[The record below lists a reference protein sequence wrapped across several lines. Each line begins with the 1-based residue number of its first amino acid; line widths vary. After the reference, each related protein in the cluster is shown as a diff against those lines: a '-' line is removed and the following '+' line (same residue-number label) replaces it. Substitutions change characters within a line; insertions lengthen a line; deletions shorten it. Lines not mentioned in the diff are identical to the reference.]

1 MIKTIE
7 KVLKVETKRQ
17 EYIHYGHKEFIN
29 ELFEPIR
36 ERALFVKP
44 YGGLWASRSDS
55 TDSWK
60 KWCESNE
67 FHLSKYSDDNYFK
80 FYLKQ
85 GTRLLIIDHHE
96 QLNDLPHIEI
106 KKKYGIEMKELC
118 FIDFQKLAKEY
129 DAMEV
134 LISKDYQLYWDLY
147 GWDCDSL
154 LVFNKDCIES
164 ISKEKL

>member
-1 MIKTIE
+1 MIKTI
-7 KVLKVETKRQ
+7 KKGLKVETKRQ
-17 EYIHYGHKEFIN
+17 EYIHYGHKKFID

-60 KWCESNE
+60 KWCENNE

-85 GTRLLIIDHHE
+85 GTRILVIDDHKK
-96 QLNDLPHIEI
+96 LKDLPHIKI
-106 KKKYGIEMKELC
+106 KERFGFEFDELH
-118 FIDFQKLAKEY
+118 FLDFQKLAKEY

-134 LISKDYQLYWDLY
+134 LISKDHRLYWDLY

-164 ISKEKL
+164 ISKEKI

>member
-1 MIKTIE
+1 MTAKN
-7 KVLKVETKRQ
+7 KRQ
-17 EYIHYGHKEFIN
+17 EYIHYGHKEFID

-44 YGGLWASRSDS
+44 YGGLWASRTDS
-55 TDSWK
+55 TDGWK
-60 KWCESNE
+60 KWCEEQN
-67 FHLSKYSDDNYFK
+67 FYLSKYSDDSYFK

-85 GTRLLIIDHHE
+85 GTKLLVINHHE

-106 KKKYGIEMKELC
+106 KKRYGFEFDELH
-118 FIDFQKLAKEY
+118 FLDFEKIAEEY

-134 LISKDYQLYWDLY
+134 LLSSDYQLYWDLY

>member
-7 KVLKVETKRQ
+7 KGLKVETKRQ

-67 FHLSKYSDDNYFK
+67 FHLSKYFDDNYFK

-85 GTRLLIIDHHE
+85 GTKLLVIDNHK
-96 QLNDLPHIEI
+96 QLNDLPHIDVKSEF
-106 KKKYGIEMKELC
+106 GFELSA
-118 FIDFQKLAKEY
+118 FQILDFQKIAEEY

-134 LISKDYQLYWDLY
+134 LISKDHQLYWDLY